1 MELIM
6 KECPHI
12 ADKAI
17 DEYTDDNFVEL
28 VNAINNSTNPKIKEA
43 ITSRMEDLANNR
55 DESCQVMQGKI
66 ACAVTGLAV
75 IEETAKDPQFID
87 PVINKLVDSAVDNHE
102 HKLKECLEGSPTYQ
116 NGTQPTN
123 DELLTNSI
131 NTIENLGETALN
143 INYATYNKIMDENSP
158 EAQMVLERI
167 RQNTNYNS

>member
-1 MELIM
+1 M
-6 KECPHI
+6 P
-12 ADKAI
+12 
-17 DEYTDDNFVEL
+17 
-28 VNAINNSTNPKIKEA
+28 
-43 ITSRMEDLANNR
+43 
-55 DESCQVMQGKI
+55 GKI

-143 INYATYNKIMDENSP
+143 INYATYNKIMENSP

-167 RQNTNYNS
+167 RQSTNYNS